1 MLKKLLQ
8 DSDNLEKYYS
18 DKEYRRRLVSSSAG
32 GYYFLLILQSILN
45 YKTYMS
51 GIEIEREVK
60 FTRKQHIKHENV
72 KCRKDCKHNTHYYYH
87 AYFWDCDSK
96 KLKKNI

>member
-32 GYYFLLILQSILN
+32 GYYFLLILQSIFLN

-51 GIEIEREVK
+51 GIEKLNLPENS
-60 FTRKQHIKHENV
+60 TIKHENV
-72 KCRKDCKHNTHYYYH
+72 RCRKDCKYNTHYYYH
-87 AYFWDCDSK
+87 AYFWDCASK

>member
-32 GYYFLLILQSILN
+32 GYYFPSYSSEYFGLQNI
-45 YKTYMS
+45 Y
-51 GIEIEREVK
+51 ERD
-60 FTRKQHIKHENV
+60 RN
-72 KCRKDCKHNTHYYYH
+72 
-87 AYFWDCDSK
+87 
-96 KLKKNI
+96 